1 MERVQGLG
9 GVFWRSDDPNRL
21 AEWYRTRLGVEGEP
35 SGQGTLPWRQ
45 EAGPTVF
52 APFKR
57 ATTYFSGE
65 RQQVMFNFRVRDL
78 DAMVAQLRSLG
89 EEVTMDP
96 EPYPY
101 GRFARVHDP
110 EGAAVEIW
118 EPQDPAV
125 AGPSEPPRPRAGEP
139 G

>member
-1 MERVQGLG
+1 MERVEGLG
-9 GVFWRSDDPNRL
+9 GVFWRSDDPDGL
-21 AEWYRTRLGVEGEP
+21 AEWYRTRLGVEGVP
-35 SGQGTLPWRQ
+35 SDYETPPWHQ

-57 ATTYFSGE
+57 ATTYFAGE
-65 RQQVMFNFRVRDL
+65 HQQVMFNFRVRDL

-89 EEVTMDP
+89 EDVTVDP
-96 EPYPY
+96 EAYPN

-110 EGAAVEIW
+110 EGSAVELW
-118 EPQDPAV
+118 EPRDPS
-125 AGPSEPPRPRAGEP
+125 GQEP